1 MPGRGRDDEQ
11 VKRACINS
19 KVVPELHKQTT
30 FLYCQVGK
38 HSGRF
43 SITRTAEGFACPE
56 HGGQP

>member
-1 MPGRGRDDEQ
+1 M
-11 VKRACINS
+11 KRPCINS
-19 KVVPELHKQTT
+19 KVIPELHKQTT